1 MSTLACLRVGVTQ
14 ECKLA
19 AQVTVLDKS
28 QADWD
33 EHKKNAGDN
42 ADLAEHNRS
51 ANRCARLGALCGK
64 ECWPAA
70 ERRPCAGFADDE
82 TCNPM
87 YMLLEGR
94 TACSCV

>member
-1 MSTLACLRVGVTQ
+1 MSTLACLRVGVLQ

-51 ANRCARLGALCGK
+51 ANRCVA
-64 ECWPAA
+64 
-70 ERRPCAGFADDE
+70 FIQ
-82 TCNPM
+82 
-87 YMLLEGR
+87 LLSVRCPEEFH
-94 TACSCV
+94 